1 LDIIWHLDVMYCSS
15 SVCGLYVILYF
26 CIVMSTKELNKEA
39 VGVLQRIKR
48 PEENAYDLAEKYYK
62 IISVVN
68 NLKLT
73 EREVQLVAYTAIK
86 GNISYASNRNEFCEK
101 YESSEATVNN
111 IISKLKRIG
120 VLVKDGNK
128 TKVNP
133 VILLDFNKQLTLEIK
148 LLHGDGR

>member
-1 LDIIWHLDVMYCSS
+1 MENNKFILQKLRKSFKDEYEKAEMYYNFISS
-15 SVCGLYVILYF
+15 
-26 CIVMSTKELNKEA
+26 LNKL
-39 VGVLQRIKR
+39 G
-48 PEENAYDLAEKYYK
+48 
-62 IISVVN
+62 
-68 NLKLT
+68 LT
-73 EREVQLVAYTAIK
+73 EREIQLVAFTAIK